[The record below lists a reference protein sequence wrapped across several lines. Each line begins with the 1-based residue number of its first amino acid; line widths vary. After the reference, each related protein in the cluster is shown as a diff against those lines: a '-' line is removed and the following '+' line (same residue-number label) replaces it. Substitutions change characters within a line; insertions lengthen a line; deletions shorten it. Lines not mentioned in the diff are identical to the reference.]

1 MKRRVYR
8 RRSMWA
14 AKPMQT
20 FRVTK
25 VYGPNG
31 GNPLLAFN
39 LGDLFTIAGVKKLPR
54 RRFHG

>member
-14 AKPMQT
+14 ARPAQT

-31 GNPLLAFN
+31 GNPLLDF
-39 LGDLFTIAGVKKLPR
+39 GDLFTIAGVKKLPR